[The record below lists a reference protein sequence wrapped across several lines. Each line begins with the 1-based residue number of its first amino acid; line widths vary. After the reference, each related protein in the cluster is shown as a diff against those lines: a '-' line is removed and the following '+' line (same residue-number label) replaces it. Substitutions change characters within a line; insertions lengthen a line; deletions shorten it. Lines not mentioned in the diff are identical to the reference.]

1 MNAARLVR
9 AWCVVAAGL
18 LAGGILHAA
27 EPPTVRPPTPPR
39 PEPIAPPAT
48 AERIDPLAQAVVDS
62 LRARPR
68 ETAVE
73 QLDAAVRA
81 AEVDAGEAAAGY
93 FADLVDSLRS
103 LDDDDRPGAL
113 ADLGDAFDDA
123 ALSRLERV
131 LAGRDETAAGVI
143 AAIRDTARARR
154 HDPAQLEAAAAGLAS
169 PEAAVRR
176 EALARLSGAGVDAL
190 PALAGVLASAD
201 PARAPA
207 QPLARAIVAGLG
219 DDARQP
225 LLSWLAT
232 APVPQWPGIIAAL
245 DASGADD
252 VNDYLLAPATVA
264 GTPPA
269 VRDRAAAVLAG
280 REGRR
285 HGPGEAVARVADRLD
300 RVLSPAGLPEVE
312 CDPLAGPPTVDR
324 IVWNPVTGRFDRVA
338 LRPRAARSLDAL
350 HLARDLGA
358 LDVRD
363 PAAVRLV
370 LLARVEAL
378 LLGAGDPATA
388 VDAIDPARLTA
399 ALTGPDGEDP
409 ALVAD
414 LLTEAVDRD
423 MPDAAAAI
431 LREIE
436 RIHTSTADVVAP
448 ALPATVRRALA
459 RLLDAP
465 DERLAFAAAR
475 TLALTGGDPSYPG
488 ASRLVARLIRTASS
502 RGVDRAVVAHP
513 EHAVVEALA
522 TAISRQGYE
531 PVRAATG
538 LDAVHL
544 VRADPDVTLVLLA
557 ARLGRPSAF
566 ETVQLLRDPGHGDIP
581 QVMVVVDPLDDLGRG
596 KKLTRLTLQ
605 ARANDHV
612 ALVDRRASFFEP
624 QTDPLTGVTTP
635 ARFPEALA
643 AAAGPEAADPARRR
657 SLAALRLARARQ
669 ALDLLGILGARGWDV
684 AAAADTARRA
694 LGHDDL
700 LPAAIG
706 LLATIGTPDA
716 QAALVERVLDTG
728 RPAEERAAALA
739 ALRDHV
745 RRFGGAIDCDRLGDV
760 VRGYNLAADAD
771 SRDLAGAVFD
781 TYRAALPPPEA
792 DGPPQRTRR

>member
-1 MNAARLVR
+1 M
-9 AWCVVAAGL
+9 VAAGL
-18 LAGGILHAA
+18 LTTLGMLAAGLLHAA
-27 EPPTVRPPTPPR
+27 DPENDQPAALAP
-39 PEPIAPPAT
+39 PEPIAAPAT
-48 AERIDPLAQAVVDS
+48 AERIDPLAQSVVDS

-68 ETAVE
+68 ETAAE

-81 AEVDAGEAAAGY
+81 AAVDAGDAAAGF
-93 FADLVDSLRS
+93 FADMVDSLRA
-103 LDDDDRPGAL
+103 LDDKDRPAAL
-113 ADLGDAFDDA
+113 ADLGDTFDDA
-123 ALSRLERV
+123 ALSHLER
-131 LAGRDETAAGVI
+131 LLSSRDEAAAGVI

-154 HDPAQLEAAAAGLAS
+154 HDPALLAAAAAALAS

-176 EALARLSGAGVDAL
+176 DALARLTGAGVDAL
-190 PALAGVLASAD
+190 PALAAVLASSAPD
-201 PARAPA
+201 RAAARS
-207 QPLARAIVAGLG
+207 LARAVVAGLG
-219 DDARQP
+219 DDAREP

-245 DASGADD
+245 DASGAAD
-252 VNDYLLAPATVA
+252 VNDHLLAPATVA

-269 VRDRAAAVLAG
+269 VRDRAAAVLAA

-285 HGPGEAVARVADRLD
+285 HGPGEAVARVAARLD
-300 RVLSPAGLPEVE
+300 RVLAPAGLPPVE
-312 CDPLAGPPTVDR
+312 CDPLAGPPTVER
-324 IVWNPVTGRFDRVA
+324 TVWNPTTGRFDRVA

-363 PAAVRLV
+363 PAVVRLV

-388 VDAIDPARLTA
+388 LDALDPARLTA
-399 ALTGPDGEDP
+399 ALTGPEGEDP

-423 MPDAAAAI
+423 RPDAAAAI

-436 RIHTSTADVVAP
+436 RIHTSTTDVVAP
-448 ALPATVRRALA
+448 ALPAAVRRSIA

-502 RGVDRAVVAHP
+502 RGVDRAVVTHP
-513 EHAVVEALA
+513 EHAVVESLA

-531 PVRAATG
+531 PLRAATG

-566 ETVQLLRDPGHGDIP
+566 ETVQLLRDPGHGDLP
-581 QVMVVVDPLDDLGRG
+581 QMMVVVDPLDDLGRG

-605 ARANDHV
+605 ARAHDHV
-612 ALVDRRASFFEP
+612 ALVDRRESFFEP
-624 QTDPLTGVTTP
+624 QTDPLTGITTP

-657 SLAALRLARARQ
+657 SQAALRLVRARQ
-669 ALDLLGILGARGWDV
+669 ALDLLAILGARGWDV

-700 LPAAIG
+700 LPAALG
-706 LLATIGTPDA
+706 LLATIGTRDA
-716 QAALVERVLDTG
+716 QAALLERVLDTT
-728 RPAEERAAALA
+728 RPPEERAAALA

-745 RRFGGAIDCDRLGDV
+745 QRYGGAIDCDRIGDV